1 MNDNLFRIF
10 AALILIG
17 SSSISIYFRRKA
29 NLDSGETVSTQA
41 ENQLIFL
48 TLRLTALA
56 LVVVML
62 TYIIYPTWLDW
73 SKVGIPESI
82 RWLGV
87 GIGLVCVGLLY
98 WVFSSI
104 GQGISTTVAIR
115 KQAKLITSGPYRWV
129 RHPLYVVGLATFGSI
144 GIIAGNWFITSL
156 VVLAFIL
163 LVVRTQSEEEHL
175 IANFGNEYS
184 DYMKRTGR
192 FLPKVF

>member
-17 SSSISIYFRRKA
+17 SSSISVYYRRKA
-29 NLDSGETVSTQA
+29 NLESGETVSTQA
-41 ENQLIFL
+41 ENQFVFL
-48 TLRLTALA
+48 ALRLTALT
-56 LVVVML
+56 LVIGML
-62 TYIIYPTWLDW
+62 TYMIYPPWLDW
-73 SKVGIPESI
+73 SKVGIPEST

-87 GIGLVCVGLLY
+87 GLGLVGVGLCY

-104 GQGISTTVAIR
+104 GQGISTTVVTR
-115 KQAKLITSGPYRWV
+115 KQARLITSGPYRWV

-144 GIIAGNWFITSL
+144 GMIAANWFIVSL

-163 LVVRTQSEEEHL
+163 LVIRTQSEEEHL
-175 IANFGNEYS
+175 IANYGDEYR